1 VDSRKLIDDYV
12 YITNPD
18 VVHHP
23 KISHNSVG
31 ARVNRLENGSL
42 NQHRSSRLRYLASS
56 LLIDRPLSM
65 ATATQLKALLESHGA
80 NDDERFYAIALQV
93 AAVEARKGHE
103 ELAAEIKK
111 MVDQAK
117 LRRSKP
123 HSVPS
128 LFHVSQPQGEAA
140 ELLEEVSTSWKV
152 KDLILSQPLRSR
164 IERILEEQQSLST
177 LKEHGLRPRQRLLFT
192 GPPGCG
198 KTLTASA
205 LASDLGLPLFVVRLD
220 SLITRYLG
228 ESLSKLRVIFET
240 VNNARAVYLFD
251 EFDSIGYT
259 RDFTGDVGEMRR
271 LLNAFL
277 TFIEKLTSNSLVI
290 AATNHGN
297 RLDKAL
303 YRRFDDL
310 IEFGLPEKEHVW
322 ETVQARLSGVPSDK
336 LVKTSVLKAAQGL
349 SYAEIT
355 RACEESIKQMLLRGG
370 KSVSTPALVTALTE
384 RRLFLNH

>member
-1 VDSRKLIDDYV
+1 
-12 YITNPD
+12 
-18 VVHHP
+18 
-23 KISHNSVG
+23 
-31 ARVNRLENGSL
+31 
-42 NQHRSSRLRYLASS
+42 
-56 LLIDRPLSM
+56 M
-65 ATATQLKALLESHGA
+65 ATATQVKALLESHGA

-103 ELAAEIKK
+103 DLANEIKK
-111 MVDQAK
+111 LVDQAK
-117 LRRSKP
+117 LRRAKP
-123 HSVPS
+123 RSAPS
-128 LFHVSQPQGEAA
+128 IFHVAQPHGEAA
-140 ELLEEVSTSWKV
+140 ELLEEVSTNWKV
-152 KDLILSQPLRSR
+152 KDLILAPLLRAR
-164 IERILEEQQSLST
+164 IERILEEQQNLSK
-177 LKEHGLRPRQRLLFT
+177 LREHGLRPRQRLLFT

-198 KTLTASA
+198 KTMTASA

-228 ESLSKLRVIFET
+228 ESLSKLRVVFET
-240 VNNARAVYLFD
+240 VNSTRAVYLFD

-310 IEFGLPEKEHVW
+310 IEFGLPEKPHIW
-322 ETVQARLSGVPSDK
+322 ETIEARLHGVPLGK
-336 LVKTSVLKAAQGL
+336 LEKPGILKAAQGL

-355 RACEESIKQMLLRGG
+355 RACEESIKQMLLTGG
-370 KSVSTPALVTALTE
+370 KSVTTATLVAALTE